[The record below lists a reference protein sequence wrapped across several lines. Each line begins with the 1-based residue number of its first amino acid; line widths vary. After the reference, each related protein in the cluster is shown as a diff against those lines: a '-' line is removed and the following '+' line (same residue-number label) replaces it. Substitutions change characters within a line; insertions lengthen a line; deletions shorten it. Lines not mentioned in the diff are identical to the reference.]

1 MLQNVNAFV
10 FSSAERSC
18 YISSRLPTLETDA
31 FHGMSIPFL
40 SWLTFLLFFC
50 FQVTSGV
57 LNKSAKEDQ
66 ERSTHVHEE
75 LWLVCC
81 SEECG

>member
-1 MLQNVNAFV
+1 M
-10 FSSAERSC
+10 RSC
-18 YISSRLPTLETDA
+18 SAAQSVHVIFLQGYPTLETDA
-31 FHGMSIPFL
+31 FHGVSIPFL